1 MLSELKNDLGI
12 TIISATHDHKMLAA
26 SDRVLYLEDGLI
38 KDIKT
43 KDQLSISLGEID
55 GETV

>member
-1 MLSELKNDLGI
+1 
-12 TIISATHDHKMLAA
+12 MLAA

-43 KDQLSISLGEID
+43 KDQITISLGEID
-55 GETV
+55 GETT